1 MGFLSVLTA
10 HPAGAQSNLD
20 GTEGETQ
27 ARERG
32 AITEIPHLSDL
43 EHPATSLEEWI
54 AQLEQGVVQI
64 TAVQIIATDRGI
76 EVRLETT
83 EGELAAPATSV
94 IGDAL
99 IAEIPD
105 AVLALPEGD
114 SFEQFNPTEGIAL
127 VSVTGLPGDRVRVS
141 ITGTDAPPE
150 AQVGTAAGSLVLSV
164 IPGMAQV
171 GDANDAIQIVVTGEQ
186 ENGYRIPTT
195 SVGTLTETP
204 ILNVPASI
212 QVIPEAVF
220 DDQRAFDLLDV
231 LRNTPG
237 IITDSSPRDIF
248 SGFTIRG
255 FSTGNTFLRNGVR
268 DANAGRLG
276 LDLANVD
283 RIEVLRGPAS
293 VLYGQIAPG
302 GAINIVTKR
311 PLAFPFD
318 SVEATYGSFN
328 TYQGALDFS
337 GPITEDG
344 SLSYRLNASIFGTD
358 TFIDEIAINRYLFA
372 PVVTWNISNSTDLT
386 FEAEY
391 LDAQYPN
398 ERGLPIEGTILPNP
412 NGTLPRSRYLGEP
425 SFDRNDRRTL
435 RAGYDLEHR
444 FSDDWRLRNT
454 FRFIWEEDYQDSV
467 GPGALA
473 ADLRTQSRTAFITGD
488 AGYSYSQN
496 NYETTLSA
504 VGNFEAL
511 GVEHE
516 LVIGADFFYQ
526 NGFSPAG
533 YQRREIGTIDIFN
546 PVYNQPLGAVLA
558 EFGAERYRDTNVG
571 FYLQDQITFSDQFIA
586 LVGGR
591 FDYLNQ
597 AFDDVSNGGG
607 SSQSDTA
614 FSPRVGLVYKP
625 VENVAV
631 YGSFSRSFQ
640 QVTGESLDNTLFR
653 PTRGTQYEVGVKVD
667 WLDNRLS
674 TTLALYRL
682 IQTNVLT
689 SDLRDPD
696 FSIQTGEQRSQGLE
710 LNVVG
715 EILPGWNVIAGYA
728 YTDAIVSQDND
739 IPVGNRLANVADNTL
754 NLWTTYTF
762 QEGDLEGLGF
772 GLGLFYVADR
782 PGDLDNTFTLP
793 SYLRTDAAVYYRR
806 DRLRAQ
812 LNFKNLFN
820 VNYFESANGR
830 NRIFPGAP
838 FEVLATVGWEF

>member
-1 MGFLSVLTA
+1 MMAGLLGAMAAVPAWAEGGEPALGEALPSDIEAALTVE
-10 HPAGAQSNLD
+10 D
-20 GTEGETQ
+20 W
-27 ARERG
+27 
-32 AITEIPHLSDL
+32 L
-43 EHPATSLEEWI
+43 EAL
-54 AQLEQGVVQI
+54 
-64 TAVQIIATDRGI
+64 
-76 EVRLETT
+76 
-83 EGELAAPATSV
+83 
-94 IGDAL
+94 DAL
-99 IAEIPD
+99 VEPVSGDQAP
-105 AVLALPEGD
+105 AVLAQESSGDETLRIQVEGAG
-114 SFEQFNPTEGIAL
+114 Q
-127 VSVTGLPGDRVRVS
+127 PGSEYFVPS
-141 ITGTDAPPE
+141 SG
-150 AQVGTAAGSLVLSV
+150 VGT
-164 IPGMAQV
+164 
-171 GDANDAIQIVVTGEQ
+171 
-186 ENGYRIPTT
+186 TT
-195 SVGTLTETP
+195 DTP
-204 ILNVPASI
+204 LLNVPASI

-237 IITDSSPRDIF
+237 ITTTSSPRDIF
-248 SGFTIRG
+248 SGFNIRG

-268 DANAGRLG
+268 DANAGRIG
-276 LDLANVD
+276 FDLANVD

-293 VLYGQIAPG
+293 VLYGQVAPG
-302 GAINIVTKR
+302 GIVNIVTKR
-311 PLAFPFD
+311 PLPFPAYN
-318 SVEATYGSFN
+318 VEATYGSFN
-328 TYQGALDFS
+328 TYQGTLDFS

-344 SLSYRLNASIFGTD
+344 SVSYRLNASIFGTD
-358 TFIDEIAINRYLFA
+358 TFIDEIAINRYLLA
-372 PVVTWNISNSTDLT
+372 PVITWNIDDRTDLT

-425 SFDRNDRRTL
+425 SFDRNDRLTL
-435 RAGYDLEHR
+435 RTGYDLEHR
-444 FSDDWRLRNT
+444 FSDNWQLRNT
-454 FRFIWEEDYQDSV
+454 FRFIWEEDYQNSIS
-467 GPGALA
+467 PGALA
-473 ADLRTQSRTAFITGD
+473 ADLRTQRRTAFITGD

-504 VGNFEAL
+504 VGNFTAL
-511 GVEHE
+511 GVDHQ

-533 YQRREIGTIDIFN
+533 YQRRAIAPIDIFN
-546 PVYNQPLGAVLA
+546 PVYNQPPGAILT
-558 EFGAERYRDTNVG
+558 ESDAERYRDTNFG
-571 FYLQDQITFSDQFIA
+571 LYLQDQITFSDQFIA

-597 AFDDVSNGGG
+597 AFDDISNGGG

-631 YGSFSRSFQ
+631 YGSFSQSFE
-640 QVTGESLDNTLFR
+640 QVTGNTLDDGLFR
-653 PTRGTQYEVGVKVD
+653 PTQGTQYEVGVKAD

-674 TTLALYRL
+674 TTLALYHL
-682 IQTNVLT
+682 TQTNVLT
-689 SDLRDPD
+689 SDPRDPD
-696 FSIQTGEQRSQGLE
+696 FSIQTGEQRSQGVE

-715 EILPGWNVIAGYA
+715 EILPGWNVIVGYA

-754 NLWTTYTF
+754 NFWTTYTL

-772 GLGLFYVADR
+772 GLGLYYVADR

-830 NRIFPGAP
+830 NRIFTGAP

>member
-1 MGFLSVLTA
+1 MVRVLRFWMMA
-10 HPAGAQSNLD
+10 GLLGAMAAVPAWA
-20 GTEGETQ
+20 EGGEP
-27 ARERG
+27 ALGE
-32 AITEIPHLSDL
+32 ALPSDIEAALTVEDWL
-43 EHPATSLEEWI
+43 EAL
-54 AQLEQGVVQI
+54 
-64 TAVQIIATDRGI
+64 
-76 EVRLETT
+76 
-83 EGELAAPATSV
+83 
-94 IGDAL
+94 DAL
-99 IAEIPD
+99 VEPVSGDQAP
-105 AVLALPEGD
+105 AVLAQESSGDETLRIQVEGAG
-114 SFEQFNPTEGIAL
+114 Q
-127 VSVTGLPGDRVRVS
+127 PGSEYFVPS
-141 ITGTDAPPE
+141 SG
-150 AQVGTAAGSLVLSV
+150 VGT
-164 IPGMAQV
+164 
-171 GDANDAIQIVVTGEQ
+171 
-186 ENGYRIPTT
+186 TT
-195 SVGTLTETP
+195 DTP
-204 ILNVPASI
+204 LLNVPASI

-237 IITDSSPRDIF
+237 ITTTSSPRDIF
-248 SGFTIRG
+248 SGFNIRG

-268 DANAGRLG
+268 DANAGRIG
-276 LDLANVD
+276 FDLANVD

-293 VLYGQIAPG
+293 VLYGQVAPG
-302 GAINIVTKR
+302 GIVNIVTKR
-311 PLAFPFD
+311 PLPFPAYN
-318 SVEATYGSFN
+318 VEATYGSFN
-328 TYQGALDFS
+328 TYQGTLDFS

-344 SLSYRLNASIFGTD
+344 SVSYRLNASIFGTD
-358 TFIDEIAINRYLFA
+358 TFIDEIAINRYLLA
-372 PVVTWNISNSTDLT
+372 PVITWNIDDRTDLT

-425 SFDRNDRRTL
+425 SFDRNDRLTL
-435 RAGYDLEHR
+435 RTGYDLEHR
-444 FSDDWRLRNT
+444 FSDNWQLRNT
-454 FRFIWEEDYQDSV
+454 FRFIWEEDYQNSIS
-467 GPGALA
+467 PGALA
-473 ADLRTQSRTAFITGD
+473 ADLRTQQRTAFITGD

-504 VGNFEAL
+504 VGNFTAL
-511 GVEHE
+511 GVDHE

-533 YQRREIGTIDIFN
+533 YQRRAIAPIDIFN
-546 PVYNQPLGAVLA
+546 PVYNQPPGAILT
-558 EFGAERYRDTNVG
+558 ESDAERYRDTNFG
-571 FYLQDQITFSDQFIA
+571 LYLQDQITFSDQFIA

-597 AFDDVSNGGG
+597 AFDDISNGGG

-631 YGSFSRSFQ
+631 YGSFSQSFE
-640 QVTGESLDNTLFR
+640 QVTGNTLDDGLFR
-653 PTRGTQYEVGVKVD
+653 PTQGTQYEVGVKAD

-674 TTLALYRL
+674 TTLALYHL
-682 IQTNVLT
+682 TQTNVLT
-689 SDLRDPD
+689 SDPRDPD
-696 FSIQTGEQRSQGLE
+696 FSIQTGEQRSQGVE

-715 EILPGWNVIAGYA
+715 EILPGWNVIVGYA

-754 NLWTTYTF
+754 NFWTTYTL

-772 GLGLFYVADR
+772 GLGLYYVADR

-830 NRIFPGAP
+830 NRIFTGAP